1 MTVKSKHEE
10 NVGLNAPKRL
20 YVIKHVFINS
30 HAALAWWQLV
40 HCSASVLLFV
50 SKSFG
55 KLRFRETSW
64 QSYPKIT
71 VTHCAYPPRIAA
83 EICRNRFVWS
93 WRDRFMFLTHRL
105 RNSRAA
111 WRQHGTLHDK
121 NPYLVRTGRWRPIS
135 LFLFRDNS
143 SSFRVWQ
150 ETSPTYSPSRSR
162 CWSWPLDNAYHFSCL
177 AT

>member
-1 MTVKSKHEE
+1 MPDDSSFIVQQVFCCLLASRSANYASKKP
-10 NVGLNAPKRL
+10 AD
-20 YVIKHVFINS
+20 S
-30 HAALAWWQLV
+30 H
-40 HCSASVLLFV
+40 
-50 SKSFG
+50 
-55 KLRFRETSW
+55 T
-64 QSYPKIT
+64 PKIT
-71 VTHCAYPPRIAA
+71 VTHCAYPAVRIAV

-93 WRDRFMFLTHRL
+93 WLDRFRFSTHRP

-150 ETSPTYSPSRSR
+150 ETRPRYSPSRWHCQER
-162 CWSWPLDNAYHFSCL
+162 PPDIAYHFSCL